1 MKKLEENL
9 EWNEKDEKIS
19 RVIWGDN
26 KEVPLEAEP

>member
-9 EWNEKDEKIS
+9 EWNKEDEETS
-19 RVIWGDN
+19 RIIWGDN